1 MSTNSKNKS
10 TEALIK
16 GLRNIDDEF
25 DLDFETRMINYRF
38 LSIVDEKMEELDLSK
53 KDLAEAIGTS
63 ASYITQL
70 FNGSKILNLNT
81 LAKLQNALDIKF
93 KVSDQNK
100 KIHISKEE
108 IDNYIKGNLGREFF
122 VVYTSPKKDSYNW
135 NPPSDLLT
143 DPKNKKYAS

>member
-1 MSTNSKNKS
+1 MSTNSKKKS

-16 GLRNIDDEF
+16 VLRNLDNEF
-25 DLDFETRMINYRF
+25 DLEFETRMINYRF

-70 FNGSKILNLNT
+70 FNGNKILNLIT
-81 LAKLQNALDIKF
+81 VAKLQNALNIKF
-93 KVSDQNK
+93 KVSDHNK
-100 KIHISKEE
+100 KIQISKEE

-122 VVYTSPKKDSYNW
+122 IVYTSPKKDSYDW
-135 NPPSDLLT
+135 NPSSELINNS
-143 DPKNKKYAS
+143 KFEKYAS